1 MATSKVSINMYIE
14 IDKTI
19 AEGSTLKYDTP
30 LDQAILQPCMYL
42 TKVHAGPNAPNYIYM
57 LNTCAV

>member
-19 AEGSTLKYDTP
+19 VEPPLKYDTP
-30 LDQAILQPCMYL
+30 SDQAILQPCMYL